1 MVARPDNDQHT
12 FLVLPLR
19 TILPPF
25 LTLRRAHPH
34 HNRDRQHDRPNP
46 PPIETIN
53 NTIVETINN
62 TIVETINNTI
72 VETINNTIVETINN
86 TIVETITEPTTQSP
100 NTQSRKMTTGQ
111 HASILPQGRKG
122 QGEIIPTC

>member
-12 FLVLPLR
+12 FLVIPLR
-19 TILPPF
+19 TILAPF
-25 LTLRRAHPH
+25 LTRRRAHPH
-34 HNRDRQHDRPNP
+34 HNRDRQHDRRNP

-72 VETINNTIVETINN
+72 VETINNTIVEA
-86 TIVETITEPTTQSP
+86 ITEPTTESP

-122 QGEIIPTC
+122 QGRKGQGEIIPTC

>member
-12 FLVLPLR
+12 FLVIPLR
-19 TILPPF
+19 TTLAPF
-25 LTLRRAHPH
+25 LTRRRAHPH
-34 HNRDRQHDRPNP
+34 HNRDRQHDRRNP

-62 TIVETINNTI
+62 TIVEA
-72 VETINNTIVETINN
+72 
-86 TIVETITEPTTQSP
+86 ITEPTTESP

-122 QGEIIPTC
+122 QGRKGQGEIIPTC

>member
-12 FLVLPLR
+12 FLVIPLR
-19 TILPPF
+19 TILAPF
-25 LTLRRAHPH
+25 LTLRLAHPH
-34 HNRDRQHDRPNP
+34 HNRDRQHDRRNP

-62 TIVETINNTI
+62 TIVEA
-72 VETINNTIVETINN
+72 
-86 TIVETITEPTTQSP
+86 ITEPTTESP

-122 QGEIIPTC
+122 QGRKGQGEIIPTC

>member
-12 FLVLPLR
+12 FLVIPLR
-19 TILPPF
+19 TILAPF
-25 LTLRRAHPH
+25 LTLRLAHPH
-34 HNRDRQHDRPNP
+34 HNRDRKHDRPNP

-53 NTIVETINN
+53 NTAVETINNTAVETINNTAVETINN
-62 TIVETINNTI
+62 TIVEA
-72 VETINNTIVETINN
+72 
-86 TIVETITEPTTQSP
+86 ITEPTTESP

-122 QGEIIPTC
+122 QGRKGQGEIIPTC

>member
-12 FLVLPLR
+12 FLVIPLR
-19 TILPPF
+19 TTLAPF

-34 HNRDRQHDRPNP
+34 HNRDRQHDRRNP

-62 TIVETINNTI
+62 TIVKTINNTI
-72 VETINNTIVETINN
+72 VEA
-86 TIVETITEPTTQSP
+86 ITEPTTESP

-122 QGEIIPTC
+122 QGRKGQGEIIPTC